1 MWTLPKFEWPQ
12 QKQKCLTC
20 THYQPFVDHR
30 YRGACTVMLCK
41 IGIHKGFRGIGTC
54 IDERTRGKC
63 GKDAK
68 LWEAKMLDT

>member
-20 THYQPFVDHR
+20 THYQALPKD
-30 YRGACTVMLCK
+30 ASTVMLCK

>member
-1 MWTLPKFEWPQ
+1 
-12 QKQKCLTC
+12 
-20 THYQPFVDHR
+20 
-30 YRGACTVMLCK
+30 MLCK
-41 IGIHKGFRGIGTC
+41 IGTFKGFRGIGTC

>member
-20 THYQPFVDHR
+20 THYQALPK
-30 YRGACTVMLCK
+30 GACTVMLCQVST
-41 IGIHKGFRGIGTC
+41 HKGFRGIGTC

-68 LWEAKMLDT
+68 LWEAKDA